1 MFHLIN
7 GFAYFINRLKGE
19 TKVYKILLC
28 VVFAH
33 LPRWAFFYPEVA
45 AVSSQNNPS
54 SPLSISLSFSGKSPF
69 HMPITNNI
77 AQDTV
82 TLFMPKPA

>member
-28 VVFAH
+28 VVFACQ
-33 LPRWAFFYPEVA
+33 PMIGFFFIYY
-45 AVSSQNNPS
+45 
-54 SPLSISLSFSGKSPF
+54 L
-69 HMPITNNI
+69 
-77 AQDTV
+77 
-82 TLFMPKPA
+82 

>member
-28 VVFAH
+28 VVFACQ
-33 LPRWAFFYPEVA
+33 PMIGFFFYLLFI
-45 AVSSQNNPS
+45 N
-54 SPLSISLSFSGKSPF
+54 SIKKAHIIL
-69 HMPITNNI
+69 
-77 AQDTV
+77 
-82 TLFMPKPA
+82 